1 MPEVEHVK
9 HHIDRTAELAEE
21 LKAAI
26 KDRRLNIHQ
35 VARRARVDYKIVFSM
50 LHPERP
56 GRVSKE
62 SGSAVIETLAWDRQQ
77 AFNLFTKAGIGVY
90 RLKGSRRLE
99 KLL

>member
-1 MPEVEHVK
+1 MPEVEYFK
-9 HHIDRTAELAEE
+9 SIKRTAELAEG
-21 LKAAI
+21 LKAVI
-26 KDRRLNIHQ
+26 KDRGLSMHQ
-35 VARRARVDYKIVFSM
+35 VAREAQVDYKIVFKM
-50 LHPERP
+50 LHPERH

-77 AFNLFTKAGIGVY
+77 AFNLFTLAGIGVY